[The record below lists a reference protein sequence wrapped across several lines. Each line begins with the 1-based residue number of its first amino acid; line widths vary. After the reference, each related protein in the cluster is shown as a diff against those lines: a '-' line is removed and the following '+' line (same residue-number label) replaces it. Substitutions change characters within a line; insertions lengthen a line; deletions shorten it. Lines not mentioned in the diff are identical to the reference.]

1 MTGQPGLRQQA
12 LAAGAEDELDCTNFE
27 VFAHGTTA
35 VFAAELVK
43 TQGECLS
50 ATGGKWAGR
59 FFTVPDLRVAAIFAK
74 RTSDNLRQPNP
85 TVVGVALAPEVFRTL
100 RAQGLVTSP
109 PIDNPP
115 PGVPAMTPQFV
126 FERGALP
133 VLKRDA
139 FFFILR

>member
-1 MTGQPGLRQQA
+1 MALSIGLRQQA
-12 LAAGAEDELDCTNFE
+12 LAAGAAEELDCTDFE

-35 VFAAELVK
+35 AFAAELVK
-43 TQGECLS
+43 TQGDCLS
-50 ATGGKWAGR
+50 ETGGRWAGR

-85 TVVGVALAPEVFRTL
+85 TVVGIALQPETVRNL
-100 RAQGLVTSP
+100 KARGLLTWP

-115 PGVPAMTPQFV
+115 PGITAATPQFV
-126 FERGALP
+126 FERGALA